1 MSPALLR
8 ASSDAMTD
16 GEDPVLRRLGWQLD
30 ALADEVE
37 AGMWPDVNDP
47 RAVAEDWMGQ

>member
-1 MSPALLR
+1 MNPALLR

-16 GEDPVLRRLGWQLD
+16 GEDPGLRRLGWQLD
-30 ALADEVE
+30 RLADEVE